1 LLDAE
6 LQATEASLAEAGRPN
21 VRVEIDRLDAHSLGE
36 LLYGMCAA
44 CIMAGELA
52 GVDTFTQPAVEWGKE
67 TARDLLQG
75 KETERTAA
83 VEDKT
88 ELVVER

>member
-1 LLDAE
+1 
-6 LQATEASLAEAGRPN
+6 
-21 VRVEIDRLDAHSLGE
+21 V
-36 LLYGMCAA
+36 
-44 CIMAGELA
+44 
-52 GVDTFTQPAVEWGKE
+52 GKE